1 MSKDNKKS
9 LKSGCFKFV
18 ALGVIVI
25 IVLAFIGSWMAD
37 NEWKKTR
44 PQVIESV
51 QQALDKGDY
60 EKAITLIS
68 PHKDRE
74 DTQLEQFLSKA
85 NQLKR
90 EAQEKFRQA
99 KIASIVKEIDGLS
112 GEERKLKL
120 NELIDLDPMTT
131 QYSDE
136 VSAIKD
142 ERKKRRE
149 EERAKKEAERQ
160 EELKRQEAVKK
171 EKARVALEAKL
182 AEFKWK
188 YQVDKDDLTDK
199 PTYVAW
205 LKSIN
210 SVNFGFPYQGQQRAE
225 LSMRTH
231 PQHGKDLI
239 LRVKK
244 GQMLVRSYEDSKV
257 KVVFDSGSPVT
268 YSVVGPSDHG
278 TTSLFFRDYHGF
290 VAKMLKSK
298 KIKVSVPFYQE
309 GNVVFEFNVS
319 DFDTKKYLQKN

>member
-1 MSKDNKKS
+1 MSKEKKKS
-9 LKSGCFKFV
+9 LRSGCFKIV
-18 ALGVIVI
+18 ALGVVVI
-25 IVLAFIGSWMAD
+25 IALAFIGSWMAE

-44 PQVIESV
+44 PQVIEDA
-51 QQALDKGDY
+51 QEALNQGDY
-60 EKAITLIS
+60 KKAISLIE
-68 PHKDRE
+68 PYKDK
-74 DTQLEQFLSKA
+74 DDPQLKQFLSSA

-90 EAQEKFRQA
+90 EAQEKLRQDR
-99 KIASIVKEIDGLS
+99 ITSLVKEIEDLT

-120 NELIDLDPMTT
+120 NELIDLDPTTT

-136 VSAIKD
+136 VTVIKEERRKRQEEELAKREA
-142 ERKKRRE
+142 ERKKRLKME
-149 EERAKKEAERQ
+149 EEAKKEQ
-160 EELKRQEAVKK
+160 
-171 EKARVALEAKL
+171 ARKALEAKL

-199 PTYVAW
+199 PTHIAW
-205 LKSIN
+205 VKSIN
-210 SVNFGFPYQGQQRAE
+210 TVNFDFPYQGEQRGE
-225 LSMRTH
+225 LWMRTH

-239 LRVKK
+239 IRVKK

-257 KVVFDSGSPVT
+257 KVVFDKGSPVT

-290 VAKMLKSK
+290 VARMLKSK
-298 KIKVSVPFYQE
+298 KVKISVPFYQQ